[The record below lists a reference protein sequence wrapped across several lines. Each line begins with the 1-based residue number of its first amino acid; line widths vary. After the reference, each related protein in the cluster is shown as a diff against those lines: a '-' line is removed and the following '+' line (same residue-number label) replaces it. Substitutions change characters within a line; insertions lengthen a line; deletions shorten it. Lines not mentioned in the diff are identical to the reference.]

1 MIMLMTSSPVS
12 SARVT
17 GIATQNQQNFT
28 YLVSVNPP
36 IARVQQN
43 DLATFDVKV
52 LRGSDGG
59 QSSVHLSLVSDSP
72 ILKTAASF
80 DPPILNFKQ
89 GQTFANSTL
98 KVNTQGFE
106 LGTTAFRVQAATQP
120 PAIPDRAISNPAS
133 IIITR
138 PAEPESK
145 LTTSESVPSE
155 GTPKSESIPSKLNH
169 PPIAKAGTDQII
181 EEGKSGA
188 LDGSA
193 SIDKDKDPL
202 SFQWQQISPRQPII
216 KLHPSDASSKV
227 SFVAPDVNRDTTF
240 RFNLVVKDGKGG
252 QAVDSINILTTN
264 VKESESPNPLPN
276 PLPKQEGDQTQNQQ
290 NQENPLPQEPGL
302 NTGTSSSPTSNEAPT
317 STENHSPTAE
327 ARQVLFTD
335 GAKPLSLTLKGN
347 DPDKDDKISYV
358 ILSNPTDGTIAGFD
372 KTTGSLTY
380 LPTSGFVGQD
390 SLTYKVV
397 DSHDAE
403 SNAGV
408 VVIGVRS
415 IGEPHVCTSH
425 W

>member
-169 PPIAKAGTDQII
+169 PPIAKAGLDQII
-181 EEGKSGA
+181 EEGKSVA

-264 VKESESPNPLPN
+264 VKESESPNPLPKQKEIKRKISKIKIIPFPRN
-276 PLPKQEGDQTQNQQ
+276 LVLILELLPAQHPTRLQPAQKTTRLQQRHDRYYLQTGPSHYPLP
-290 NQENPLPQEPGL
+290 
-302 NTGTSSSPTSNEAPT
+302 
-317 STENHSPTAE
+317 
-327 ARQVLFTD
+327 
-335 GAKPLSLTLKGN
+335 
-347 DPDKDDKISYV
+347 
-358 ILSNPTDGTIAGFD
+358 
-372 KTTGSLTY
+372 
-380 LPTSGFVGQD
+380 
-390 SLTYKVV
+390 
-397 DSHDAE
+397 
-403 SNAGV
+403 
-408 VVIGVRS
+408 
-415 IGEPHVCTSH
+415 
-425 W
+425 

>member
-1 MIMLMTSSPVS
+1 M
-12 SARVT
+12 
-17 GIATQNQQNFT
+17 
-28 YLVSVNPP
+28 
-36 IARVQQN
+36 
-43 DLATFDVKV
+43 
-52 LRGSDGG
+52 
-59 QSSVHLSLVSDSP
+59 
-72 ILKTAASF
+72 
-80 DPPILNFKQ
+80 
-89 GQTFANSTL
+89 
-98 KVNTQGFE
+98 
-106 LGTTAFRVQAATQP
+106 
-120 PAIPDRAISNPAS
+120 
-133 IIITR
+133 
-138 PAEPESK
+138 
-145 LTTSESVPSE
+145 
-155 GTPKSESIPSKLNH
+155 
-169 PPIAKAGTDQII
+169 
-181 EEGKSGA
+181 
-188 LDGSA
+188 
-193 SIDKDKDPL
+193 
-202 SFQWQQISPRQPII
+202 
-216 KLHPSDASSKV
+216 
-227 SFVAPDVNRDTTF
+227 
-240 RFNLVVKDGKGG
+240 VKDGKGG

-264 VKESESPNPLPN
+264 VKESESSNPLPN

-408 VVIGVRS
+408 VVIGVKIHRRAY
-415 IGEPHVCTSH
+415 VCTSH